1 MIDLGTRE
9 KPFKL
14 SHELGQTLNVHPRV
28 LVTERNRANI
38 ALCNQLT
45 IPVRIDA
52 RLQNGY
58 PFDTRFKRD
67 SLNRTPII
75 YLEISCNFSHW
86 IYVSVEII
94 SVIISW
100 IVKVEGKERERNKKN
115 ISNPFHRL
123 ILPPHEVERRKRK
136 KYEEETRFRKART
149 LRTSRVFTPT
159 ENAPSNRAWGN
170 DNPDKLLNA
179 SNLSGGISRNNIP
192 CLKSTNAE

>member
-75 YLEISCNFSHW
+75 YLEISCNFSH
-86 IYVSVEII
+86 
-94 SVIISW
+94 
-100 IVKVEGKERERNKKN
+100 
-115 ISNPFHRL
+115 
-123 ILPPHEVERRKRK
+123 
-136 KYEEETRFRKART
+136 
-149 LRTSRVFTPT
+149 
-159 ENAPSNRAWGN
+159 
-170 DNPDKLLNA
+170 
-179 SNLSGGISRNNIP
+179 
-192 CLKSTNAE
+192 